1 MADPPRS
8 PQRGHGRGVY
18 RRIVASRVR
27 SQLAYPGSFALD
39 VVAQFIGQGIEL
51 VVILVVFTQVSS
63 LGGFSASEVVLIF
76 GLAATAFGLADLT
89 VGQVEELPTYIR
101 TGEFDVMLLRPLG
114 ALPQLLSADVA
125 LKRLGRVAV
134 GLGVLGWSLIRL
146 DIDWTPGRVL
156 LAVTAPVVGAVILS
170 AMWVAAN
177 AVSFWLVDGR
187 EVANSVTYGS
197 NFSTS
202 YPITIYGPWL
212 RRIMCYA
219 VPAAFVA
226 YFPALA
232 LLGRP
237 DPLGLPEALQWS
249 SPLVAVVAV
258 AGAGL
263 VWRTGV
269 RHYQGTGS

>member
-1 MADPPRS
+1 VAERI
-8 PQRGHGRGVY
+8 Y
-18 RRIVASRVR
+18 FRIVGSRIR
-27 SQLAYPGSFALD
+27 SQLAYPASFALD
-39 VVAQFIGQGIEL
+39 VVAQFFGQGIEL
-51 VVILVVFTQVSS
+51 VVILVVFTQVST
-63 LGGFSASEVVLIF
+63 LGGFSAAEVVLIY
-76 GLAATAFGLADLT
+76 GLAATAFGLADLS

-101 TGEFDVMLLRPLG
+101 TGDFDVMLLRPLG
-114 ALPQLLSADVA
+114 TLAQLLSADVA
-125 LKRLGRVAV
+125 LKRVGRVAA
-134 GLGVLGWSLIRL
+134 GLGVLGWSLATL
-146 DIDWTPGRVL
+146 DLEWTPARVV
-156 LAVTAPVVGAVILS
+156 LAVTAPVVGAVVLA

-212 RRIMCYA
+212 RRMMCYV
-219 VPAAFVA
+219 VPGAFVA

-249 SPLVAVVAV
+249 SPLVAAIAV
-258 AGAGL
+258 TGARL